1 MRIRDCSSDVC
12 SADLVRLVVND
23 ARQADIAAALVDPG
37 VKILVQPLGDIWL
50 RDTGPIIAGTGAARR
65 ARNFLFNWWGEK
77 FVMPGD
83 REVGAALAAGPGLP
97 VDDQAWIIEGGGSDV
112 DGAGLCVPET
122 GSATVCTHATNA

>member
-83 REVGAALAAGPGLP
+83 REVGAALAAG
-97 VDDQAWIIEGGGSDV
+97 SDRKSTR
-112 DGAGLCVPET
+112 LN
-122 GSATVCTHATNA
+122 SSH